1 MQLITGDVNCYRPGS
16 PGSQDYILLFN
27 VYDTITLSGDLNP
40 RTKTCLKFEIVIL
53 YV

>member
-16 PGSQDYILLFN
+16 PGSKDYILLFN
-27 VYDTITLSGDLNP
+27 VYDTITLSGDFNP
-40 RTKTCLKFEIVIL
+40 RTKTCLKFKILIL